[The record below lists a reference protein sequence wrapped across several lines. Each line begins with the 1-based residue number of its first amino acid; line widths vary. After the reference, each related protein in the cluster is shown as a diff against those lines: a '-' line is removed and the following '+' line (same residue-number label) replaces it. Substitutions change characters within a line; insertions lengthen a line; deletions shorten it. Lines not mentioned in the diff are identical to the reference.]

1 MGIQGLSL
9 TEKCSA
15 LFPQPPLSCW
25 VLWNPIEVLLS
36 PEDTVQIII
45 GFISAGDVDF
55 LNELTLSS
63 CPSSP
68 FSLMLTHHP
77 LLLLC
82 RAPPLSPHLF
92 LTVGLG
98 PFFPVF
104 VRSGEKEQTAGL
116 ILHCVLVLFQ
126 RLAVNRLWLG
136 NALTGEAEGA
146 RVKSGEI
153 LCISVCRC
161 GWLFVCSGM
170 SLICRPSTCK
180 WGPASEDSEPGKRLH
195 QSLRQPGHKRTTSTP
210 QNHQN
215 THAQN

>member
-1 MGIQGLSL
+1 MGIQALSL

-15 LFPQPPLSCW
+15 LFPLPPLSCW

-82 RAPPLSPHLF
+82 LTPPLSAPSLPTFFLNSGVRALSFQSLF
-92 LTVGLG
+92 TLG
-98 PFFPVF
+98 R
-104 VRSGEKEQTAGL
+104 RSKQQDWSYIASWYCSRASLSIGCGWGM
-116 ILHCVLVLFQ
+116 H
-126 RLAVNRLWLG
+126 WLG
-136 NALTGEAEGA
+136 KLKGV

-153 LCISVCRC
+153 FCFSVCRC

-170 SLICRPSTCK
+170 SLICPPSTCK
-180 WGPASEDSEPGKRLH
+180 WVEWPSVREFKAWETAPPIPVH
-195 QSLRQPGHKRTTSTP
+195 
-210 QNHQN
+210 NIN
-215 THAQN
+215 T

>member
-15 LFPQPPLSCW
+15 LFPPPPLSCC

-82 RAPPLSPHLF
+82 RTPPLSAPPLPTFFQQWGSALSFQSLF
-92 LTVGLG
+92 ALG
-98 PFFPVF
+98 R
-104 VRSGEKEQTAGL
+104 RSKQQDWSYIASWYCSRGSLSIGCCWGM
-116 ILHCVLVLFQ
+116 H
-126 RLAVNRLWLG
+126 WLG
-136 NALTGEAEGA
+136 KLKGREWNRVRFCSLVCVAVAGFLCAAE
-146 RVKSGEI
+146 
-153 LCISVCRC
+153 CR
-161 GWLFVCSGM
+161 
-170 SLICRPSTCK
+170 
-180 WGPASEDSEPGKRLH
+180 
-195 QSLRQPGHKRTTSTP
+195 
-210 QNHQN
+210 
-215 THAQN
+215 